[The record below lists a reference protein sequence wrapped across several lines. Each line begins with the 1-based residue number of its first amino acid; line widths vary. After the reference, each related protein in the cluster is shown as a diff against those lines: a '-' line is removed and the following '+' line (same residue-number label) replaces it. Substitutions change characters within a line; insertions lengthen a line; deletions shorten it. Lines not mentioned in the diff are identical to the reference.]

1 MEMKRKT
8 YAQPWL
14 QVVRLQVHNQLLAD
28 SDVESSTS
36 IDGWGSG
43 TGDSQDFEI

>member
-14 QVVRLQVHNQLLAD
+14 QVVRLQVHNQLLA
-28 SDVESSTS
+28 
-36 IDGWGSG
+36 GSG
-43 TGDSQDFEI
+43 EGSFSDYETVNEGDSGGWTD